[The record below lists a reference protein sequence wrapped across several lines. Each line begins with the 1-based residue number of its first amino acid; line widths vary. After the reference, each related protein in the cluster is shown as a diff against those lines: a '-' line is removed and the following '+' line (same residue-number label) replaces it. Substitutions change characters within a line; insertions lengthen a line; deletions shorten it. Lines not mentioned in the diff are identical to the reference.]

1 MAQDW
6 PKSLE
11 VLAYQE
17 ALSDKPS
24 VEFSFRKLF
33 RWYSKEF
40 YTPLHIVETLPIFDI
55 LQHYYEAQAVALAES
70 KNDEGQLAL
79 QEKLLE
85 LCKTTE
91 ELEKEKLEKA
101 RADVSERKIMAD
113 MENHNKTAMSAA
125 QLKKKKELEA
135 KIQRDLKI
143 AKELDKIMTNDSI
156 GAKLDINSSGQ
167 PQGLPEVGEDFNPE
181 ENINMS
187 FTGLDDFGDMDG
199 LSTLT
204 GL

>member
-1 MAQDW
+1 MAQEW

-11 VLAYQE
+11 ILAYRE

-24 VEFSFRKLF
+24 TEFSFRKLF

-40 YTPLHIVETLPIFDI
+40 TTPLHIVETLPLFDI
-55 LQHYYEAQAVALAES
+55 LQHYYEAQAVALADS

-85 LCKTTE
+85 LCKTAE

-101 RADVSERKIMAD
+101 RSDVSERKIMAG
-113 MENHNKTAMSAA
+113 MEQHNKTATSAA

-143 AKELDKIMTNDSI
+143 AKELDKIMSKDSI
-156 GAKLDINSSGQ
+156 GAKLDINNQ
-167 PQGLPEVGEDFNPE
+167 PQGLPEIADDFNPE

-187 FTGLDDFGDMDG
+187 FTGLEDLGDMDG